1 MSPQSRYWLGFHLIP
16 HMGAV
21 RILQLKQ
28 TFGTLENAWKSS
40 DGDLRQVGLP
50 QNAYEAIIKQRKQ
63 VDLNAEWQRI
73 ADHHITFITL
83 DDESYP
89 ADLRVIPDPP
99 PVLYIQGKLTE
110 ADSLALAIVGTRRAT
125 RYGRDV
131 TTMFARQLASRGVTI
146 VSGMALGIDTA
157 AHQAAIDGGGRTIAI
172 LGCGIDITYPK
183 ENYELAQRIS
193 QHGALISEFPLG
205 TPPTGNN
212 FPRRNRILSGLSL
225 GVLVTEAPIKSGA
238 LITAE
243 TALEQNREVFAV
255 PANIFNKVG
264 QGCNQLIKDGATLV
278 TDAGDILDALNVAYV
293 RVTTKQKTEQVSPES
308 NTEKIVLQLLETDPL
323 HIDDIIRLSQLSAN
337 DVIAALTLLEL
348 KGLAITSGPMQ
359 YSRSIR

>member
-1 MSPQSRYWLGFHLIP
+1 MNPHSPYWLGFHLIP
-16 HMGAV
+16 QMGAV

-28 TFGTLENAWKSS
+28 YFGSLEDAWRAS
-40 DGDLRQVGLP
+40 DADLRQVGLP
-50 QNAYEAIIKQRKQ
+50 QNALQAVLSQRKKI
-63 VDLNAEWQRI
+63 DLNKAWQRI
-73 ADHHITFITL
+73 CNLGITFITL
-83 DDESYP
+83 DDVDYP
-89 ADLRVIPDPP
+89 ADLRIIPDPP
-99 PVLYIQGKLTE
+99 PVLYVQGKLTE

-131 TTMFARQLASRGVTI
+131 TSLLARQLASSGVTI

-157 AHQAAIDGGGRTIAI
+157 AHQGALQAQGRTIAI

-183 ENYELAQRIS
+183 ENHRLAQQII

-205 TPPTGNN
+205 TPPTGSN

-243 TALEQNREVFAV
+243 TALEQSREVFAI

-264 QGCNQLIKDGATLV
+264 QGCNQLIKEGATLV
-278 TDAGDILDALNVAYV
+278 TEAADILDALNVAYV
-293 RVTTKQKTEQVSPES
+293 RVTTKQQTEQVAPE
-308 NTEKIVLQLLETDPL
+308 NDIEKQVLQLLEIDPI
-323 HIDDIIRLSQLSAN
+323 HIDDIIRISQFSTN
-337 DVIAALTLLEL
+337 DVIAALTILEL

-359 YSRSIR
+359 YSRAIR